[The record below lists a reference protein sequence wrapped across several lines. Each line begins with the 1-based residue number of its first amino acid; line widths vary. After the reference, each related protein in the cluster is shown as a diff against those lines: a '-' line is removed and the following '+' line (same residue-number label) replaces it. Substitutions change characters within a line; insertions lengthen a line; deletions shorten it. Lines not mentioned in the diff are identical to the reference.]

1 MYVRL
6 ILCATL
12 CAVAVTKV
20 LCTKS
25 WQKHSLSSIFIF
37 LQQTKVE
44 NDCATLPFA
53 SVELKQRMK
62 LKMAAEV
69 ILQHVKKRPF
79 GATAGLFN
87 MIVLEEQKL
96 VRSQSKAF
104 HLKFNTFGRST
115 ENCENVVSW
124 IRNGRKRSANFRPR
138 LMRVE
143 NIVDL
148 NNQKRTQIQED
159 KTLKNN

>member
-37 LQQTKVE
+37 LKQTKVE

-104 HLKFNTFGRST
+104 HLKFNTFGQST
-115 ENCENVVSW
+115 ENCENVSW

-143 NIVDL
+143 NIIDL
-148 NNQKRTQIQED
+148 GNQRETQIQEN
-159 KTLKNN
+159 KPLKKN